1 MGEPPYLTPTLARF
15 LGSRLDASRIGRVQ
29 MRFLS
34 KKQLRDRIGL
44 SPTQVARLEEDR
56 RFPLRVPIGFR
67 VFWVETEVDE
77 WMQERADERNARP
90 PKREDKSTE

>member
-1 MGEPPYLTPTLARF
+1 
-15 LGSRLDASRIGRVQ
+15 

-44 SPTQVARLEEDR
+44 SPTQVSRLEDEG
-56 RFPLRVPIGFR
+56 RFPQRVPLGFR
-67 VFWVETEVDE
+67 VFWVEAEVDE
-77 WMQERADERNARP
+77 WMQHRADERNARP

>member
-1 MGEPPYLTPTLARF
+1 
-15 LGSRLDASRIGRVQ
+15 

-44 SPTQVARLEEDR
+44 SPTQLSRLEEDR
-56 RFPLRVPIGFR
+56 RFPQRVSIGFR

-77 WMQERADERNARP
+77 WMQARVDERNARP
-90 PKREDKSTE
+90 PSREGKSIG

>member
-1 MGEPPYLTPTLARF
+1 
-15 LGSRLDASRIGRVQ
+15 

-56 RFPLRVPIGFR
+56 RFPQRVPIGFR
-67 VFWVETEVDE
+67 VFWIEAEVDE
-77 WMQERADERNARP
+77 GMQARADERNARP